1 MGSYQNQS
9 SRQSSHP
16 RRRSSDGFRH
26 VLLFYVLP
34 FLIFNGILFY
44 CVTAAPKLTIE
55 VADTQDYLT
64 TQVRIQVK
72 SLFPMKSLEVTL
84 DGTPLELTQESKRS
98 YVVTVNKNGSVE
110 ADITNINGMFGQF
123 FDHVN
128 VLDDVPPTF
137 DSPKFDNDIL
147 TLNVNDS
154 QSGVNFDSIKAVNA
168 DGQSIEP
175 LIFDRSTGIIS
186 YKVGSNGIQIS
197 ALDKAGNEIQRSY
210 VIHKNG
216 MAESLECSEGPLH
229 QVGENPAETV
239 APGLTDET
247 DTIIPEE
254 ETTAAVSSNKSGKGS
269 SATKE
274 AVMESTEESSSEE
287 ESDEGLVLDLP

>member
-9 SRQSSHP
+9 SRQSSHT
-16 RRRSSDGFRH
+16 RRRSDGFRH

-44 CVTAAPKLTIE
+44 CVTASPKLTIE

-64 TQVRIQVK
+64 TQVRVQVT
-72 SLFPMKSLEVTL
+72 SLFPVKSLEVTL
-84 DGTPLELTQESKRS
+84 VGTPLEMTQESKRS

-137 DSPKFDNDIL
+137 DSPKFDKDIL

-175 LIFDRSTGIIS
+175 LVFDRSSGIIS
-186 YKVGSNGIQIS
+186 YKVGSNGIQIT
-197 ALDKAGNEIQRSY
+197 ALDKAGNEVQRSY
-210 VIHKNG
+210 MIHKSG
-216 MAESLECSEGPLH
+216 MAESLESSDGPLH
-229 QVGENPAETV
+229 QIGEGETETIL
-239 APGLTDET
+239 PGGTDQNDAVISDSDKTESTTSISERSIT
-247 DTIIPEE
+247 DTDK
-254 ETTAAVSSNKSGKGS
+254 TT
-269 SATKE
+269 T
-274 AVMESTEESSSEE
+274 ESSSEE
-287 ESDEGLVLDLP
+287 ESEDGLVLDLQ